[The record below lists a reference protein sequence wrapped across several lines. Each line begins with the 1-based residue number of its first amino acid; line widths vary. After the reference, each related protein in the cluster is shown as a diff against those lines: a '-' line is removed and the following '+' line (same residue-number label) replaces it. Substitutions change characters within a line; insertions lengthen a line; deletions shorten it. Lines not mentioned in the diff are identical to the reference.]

1 MRINIA
7 ELILKIM
14 HDSGLSELVDT
25 ELDDHSVI
33 TFNMKDKLPPIH
45 IINNEDD
52 EVWIWTTLGEFS
64 FNSLNYYSL
73 KLLPLMLTYNE
84 DIFILGQPCLYLD
97 NNVLTLRAMIK
108 ECNLL
113 STEKFIDCLSA
124 FLVVVQEYISVLI

>member
-1 MRINIA
+1 
-7 ELILKIM
+7 
-14 HDSGLSELVDT
+14 
-25 ELDDHSVI
+25 
-33 TFNMKDKLPPIH
+33 
-45 IINNEDD
+45 NEDD